1 MKKFKQL
8 TLLAVIA
15 MFFSCNI
22 YRHAMFTVET
32 QVDATHYQRY
42 FSGGGTTLL
51 VSIRSVET
59 VPGI

>member
-1 MKKFKQL
+1 MKRIKQL
-8 TLLAVIA
+8 TLLAVI
-15 MFFSCNI
+15 
-22 YRHAMFTVET
+22 AMFTVET

>member
-15 MFFSCNI
+15 MFFSCSKN
-22 YRHAMFTVET
+22 VEET
-32 QVDATHYQRY
+32 QKSILLPEVSNTQRY